1 MQTQLQQFATAAAGA
16 HKESILDGLG
26 INFTLLILQAI
37 AFLLMV
43 FILAKWV
50 YPVFLKIIDERQAKI
65 DESTKAAEKAQKAA
79 EKAEANVSSEL
90 SKARK
95 EAADIVAT
103 AKAEATQ
110 MIDKANSDAKSRA
123 ERIVAEAHEEIDKS
137 VIAAK
142 KSLERETLQLV
153 KKAAGLAI
161 AGVADSKLDEAII
174 KKSVEEAKK

>member
-1 MQTQLQQFATAAAGA
+1 VHAQLQQFATAAAHA
-16 HKESILDGLG
+16 PKESILDGLG

-50 YPVFLKIIDERQAKI
+50 YPVFLRIIDERQEKI

-79 EKAEANVSSEL
+79 EKAEANVSNEL
-90 SKARK
+90 AKARK

-103 AKAEATQ
+103 AKTEATQ
-110 MIDKANSDAKSRA
+110 MVEKADKNAKARA

-142 KSLERETLQLV
+142 KTLERETLQLV
-153 KKAAGLAI
+153 KKAAGLAV
-161 AGVADSKLDEAII
+161 AGVADSKLDEKLI
-174 KKSVEEAKK
+174 KKSIEEAK

>member
-1 MQTQLQQFATAAAGA
+1 MHAQLQQFATAAAHA
-16 HKESILDGLG
+16 PKESILDGLG

-50 YPVFLKIIDERQAKI
+50 YPVFLRIIDERQEKI

-79 EKAEANVSSEL
+79 EKAEANVSNEL
-90 SKARK
+90 AKARK

-103 AKAEATQ
+103 AKTEATQ
-110 MIDKANSDAKSRA
+110 MVEKADKNAKARA

-142 KSLERETLQLV
+142 KTLERETLQLV
-153 KKAAGLAI
+153 KKAAGLAV
-161 AGVADSKLDEAII
+161 AGVADSKLDEKLI
-174 KKSVEEAKK
+174 KKSIEEVK

>member
-1 MQTQLQQFATAAAGA
+1 VHAQLQQFATAAAHA
-16 HKESILDGLG
+16 PKESILDGLG

-50 YPVFLKIIDERQAKI
+50 YPVFLRIIDERQEKF

-79 EKAEANVSSEL
+79 EKAEANVSNEL
-90 SKARK
+90 AKARK

-103 AKAEATQ
+103 AKTEATQ
-110 MIDKANSDAKSRA
+110 MVEKADKNAKARA

-142 KSLERETLQLV
+142 KTLERETLQLV
-153 KKAAGLAI
+153 KKAAGLAV
-161 AGVADSKLDEAII
+161 AGVADSKLDEKLI
-174 KKSVEEAKK
+174 KKSIEEAK

>member
-1 MQTQLQQFATAAAGA
+1 MHAQLQQFATAAAHA
-16 HKESILDGLG
+16 PKESILDGLG

-50 YPVFLKIIDERQAKI
+50 YPVFLRIIDERQEKI

-79 EKAEANVSSEL
+79 EKAEANVSNEL
-90 SKARK
+90 AKARK

-103 AKAEATQ
+103 AKTEATQ
-110 MIDKANSDAKSRA
+110 MVEKADKNAKARA

-142 KSLERETLQLV
+142 KTLERETLQLV
-153 KKAAGLAI
+153 KKAAGLAV
-161 AGVADSKLDEAII
+161 AGVADSKLDEKLI
-174 KKSVEEAKK
+174 KKSIEEAK

>member
-1 MQTQLQQFATAAAGA
+1 MHAQLQQFATAAAHA
-16 HKESILDGLG
+16 PKESILDGLG

-50 YPVFLKIIDERQAKI
+50 YPVFLRIIDERQEKI

-79 EKAEANVSSEL
+79 EKAEANVSGEL
-90 SKARK
+90 AKARK

-103 AKAEATQ
+103 AKTEATQ
-110 MIDKANSDAKSRA
+110 MVEKADKNAKARA
-123 ERIVAEAHEEIDKS
+123 ERIVAEAHEEIDRS

-142 KSLERETLQLV
+142 KTLERETLQLV
-153 KKAAGLAI
+153 KKAAGLAV
-161 AGVADSKLDEAII
+161 AGVADSKLDEKLI
-174 KKSVEEAKK
+174 KKSIEEAK